1 MENGRLSGQPEPSQE
16 LERLFRLEYGAR
28 REVAV
33 RLLGVVAGSGLLF
46 VYTGWISAL
55 VWAVGF
61 LAAQAAYYLF
71 LKACLAQR
79 ARTTRRDETI
89 AGLLFLV
96 LLVSYIWMPARMI
109 CEDDRAMSICGAALV
124 GCILVFLVRRSD
136 SAPIMVYGEVVV
148 VALVIAAVSLR
159 LVPQFTDPS
168 AQLGLCVSGL
178 ALLYYF
184 IEAATVARRLR
195 IEAAEANLRS
205 LQAEKLAAIG
215 RLAGGVAHDFNN
227 NLTAIL
233 GHLELL
239 ALLDEPDERSAS
251 IDGAT
256 VAARQA
262 ARTVKQLLAFAR
274 RDHLALAPQDGA
286 EILEGLVALTR
297 RLIPASVAIRVELGA
312 EKQGFQADRAQLLSA
327 LINLVVNAVDAMPG
341 GGEITLSSAVVRLS
355 GRLDL
360 ADGSPLEPGAY
371 VRISVQDRG
380 SGIPAHVLP
389 KVLEPFFT
397 TKPVGKG
404 TGLGLPMAFGVSREL
419 GGGLTIATSDA
430 GTTVSILLPRI

>member
-1 MENGRLSGQPEPSQE
+1 MTDQADPSEE
-16 LERLFRLEYGAR
+16 LGRLFRMEYGAP

-33 RLLGVVAGSGLLF
+33 RLVGVVAGGILLF
-46 VYTGWISAL
+46 GYTGWVSAG
-55 VWAVGF
+55 VWVAGF

-71 LKACLAQR
+71 LKFRLRETA
-79 ARTTRRDETI
+79 TPGPRDETI
-89 AGLLFLV
+89 ASLLFL
-96 LLVSYIWMPARMI
+96 LLLTSYLWMPAQMI
-109 CEDDRAMSICGAALV
+109 CEEDRAMSICGAALI

-136 SAPIMVYGEVVV
+136 SAPIMVYGEVTV
-148 VALVIAAVSLR
+148 VAIAISGIFLR
-159 LVPQFTDPS
+159 LIPQFSHPF
-168 AQLGLCVSGL
+168 AKVGIFASGM

-195 IEAAEANLRS
+195 IEAAEANRRS

-239 ALLDEPDERSAS
+239 ALVEAPEERNAS

-262 ARTVKQLLAFAR
+262 ARTVKQLLSFAR

-286 EILEGLVALTR
+286 DILEGLVGLTR
-297 RLIPASVAIRVELGA
+297 RLIPASIAIRVELGP
-312 EKQGFQADRAQLLSA
+312 ERQVFEADRAQLLAA
-327 LINLVVNAVDAMPG
+327 LINLVVNAVDAMRN
-341 GGEITLSSAVVRLS
+341 GGEITLSSTAVVLS
-355 GRLDL
+355 SRLDL
-360 ADGSPLEPGAY
+360 ADGSQLEAGDY
-371 VRISVQDRG
+371 VRIAVQDLG
-380 SGIPAHVLP
+380 GGIPAHILP

-404 TGLGLPMAFGVSREL
+404 TGLGLPMAFGVSREF
-419 GGGLTIATSDA
+419 GGGLTIATSGA
-430 GTTVSILLPRI
+430 GTTVSIFLPML